1 MESNSSTAGAVVSTG
16 KENYSLLNPSN
27 FDDTRNF
34 LENLDPNFSIVNLK
48 SFNSPTIIKS
58 KKSAKKSDSRSPNPI
73 RVDSPLLKKKIRE
86 RKFVIAKKKSRNEDL
101 NSSAAGVVCEKCKK
115 AIGKSSQ
122 CWCLA
127 YQSLRAS
134 QEDFFDKRAELSNE
148 IDVEKLN
155 KHNVRDE
162 NERIKVNHVG
172 QDTGIDNEGG
182 LEGKDSSENNDE
194 DVELILKRRR
204 DKLLKEARESVP
216 ESGSGRVMHLVRA
229 FENLHLIRK
238 ADDSGDEESEQVL
251 DEKKGTKWGLPG
263 LQQST
268 KVSNPQVY
276 LPLYCPSDIFLTS
289 ESLSLGSTRS
299 YSLDSSQGSF
309 STRTSARGGR
319 SRRRSNESSGT
330 FVRRNYKGRQPR
342 ATSQRPFMLQTE
354 KRGRCEE
361 EEFMKRLQERM
372 EGKKKLQIPIASMGR
387 LPLTTDEPECLV
399 KPPVKENTRP
409 IDVVLHSDIRAE
421 ERAEFDQQVARKISF
436 IEQYRLERERQQ
448 KLAEEEEIR
457 RLRKEIVPKAQP
469 MPYFDR
475 PFVPRRSTKHLT
487 IPREPKFHVPQHKKI
502 KCCSSCVDNCDGYN
516 G

>member
-309 STRTSARGGR
+309 SFSTRTSARGGR

-342 ATSQRPFMLQTE
+342 ATSQRPFMLQT
-354 KRGRCEE
+354 
-361 EEFMKRLQERM
+361 
-372 EGKKKLQIPIASMGR
+372 
-387 LPLTTDEPECLV
+387 ECLV